1 MISVVL
7 ALFGSHRVAE
17 LLGEEG
23 QIEHQCRQM
32 SCMNQSCFLHS
43 LEMQSVT
50 EHAVAMSQ
58 PYTVSTAK
66 AEAGLQG
73 SLPNN
78 KSRSLR

>member
-17 LLGEEG
+17 LLCEEG

-43 LEMQSVT
+43 LEMQSVM
-50 EHAVAMSQ
+50 EYSCHKSAIRSV
-58 PYTVSTAK
+58 
-66 AEAGLQG
+66 EG
-73 SLPNN
+73 
-78 KSRSLR
+78 KSRSRLARITTKQQV